1 MTQIVKSLR
10 SGQITIPAQFRE
22 KLGIEAESLLQVSLA
37 GGELRIRPVRISDS
51 ASGSDWLK
59 SLYDHFSK
67 VRKIAKSKGER
78 EVSLTIDKAV
88 KAVRSANA

>member
-22 KLGIEAESLLQVSLA
+22 RLGIEAESLLQVSMVE
-37 GGELRIRPVRISDS
+37 GELRIKPVRISDT

-67 VRKIAKSKGER
+67 VRKTAKSRSER
-78 EVSLTIDKAV
+78 EINLTIDKAV
-88 KAVRSANA
+88 KAVRSAHA